1 MSEYN
6 ITPENLWNCDKT
18 GWMIGTLGGFLAFT
32 FPSISAVYMLDP
44 DTRESLTLIE
54 AINVVGD
61 RVPGF

>member
-1 MSEYN
+1 
-6 ITPENLWNCDKT
+6 
-18 GWMIGTLGGFLAFT
+18 MIGTLGGFLAFT